1 MALDANDRAAIV
13 KAINDQINESLT
25 TLFKPKGGVGGGR
38 DKNKSL
44 EDLKNKATTNATEK
58 LGAFKNGVH
67 NANRAVNLFS
77 RNLNSVSEIISS
89 LTKKQKT
96 NKTTTTSN
104 KKPQVVEFDFNS
116 LTGKNGSVKTLSDSF
131 TTLNEAVSPLSGIF
145 KALNTSLTGIDKKVD
160 DFRSALITD
169 TSNVGTSITVNP
181 ITIDGSA
188 ITVNPITIPAPVVTF
203 AGLDFGTLNTAFDD
217 LGKKITNKVEPLM
230 EKFKDVTARAH
241 DSLLLFNSALAEAI
255 GTLSA
260 PATVTTF
267 TTLNTTMGRVNPR
280 MVTFKDRLVQ
290 ASKAI
295 KDFKNG
301 LGGGSGGGGRN
312 TDDSA
317 IDDAASDAAK
327 KKKGLDAQVE
337 KSKENLKKYVY
348 DAFGAFKELVDDAYQ
363 VLAARGYGTTDS
375 MAGLY
380 VDAAKAGMSLREYAQ
395 LMDKNMIA
403 VSRASS
409 FTEFQTQLKHGT
421 DGLKKFGIFGQDA
434 NQLAGTMLAT
444 AVSMGVP
451 QAKLNKAVD
460 AQSEAFAELRKG
472 SNLTAEAFSQLVTTI
487 QEDEQLNR
495 ELANLSVDE
504 RIARTKDITIG
515 LGYAK
520 QLGLS
525 ESAQRAYT
533 QSVLD
538 HRKTTVKQRFEQA
551 GRISQVGSMVGM
563 GAAETDRMRVLAKNK
578 YRTSAEDK
586 EFALLAGKMN
596 AGLEKMQQGGPGSQF
611 QSDIAREKLEQAG
624 LGSALAS
631 GTQIKSGIEAGDTK
645 NKDLN
650 KTLSPGE
657 QFIGESITTLSGA
670 MKNPLAGLLTT
681 AGLQLGATLYGNSM
695 LSAIAGKGVLS
706 SLSGALPAIGKL
718 AKPLGVIGTVAS
730 VGMAAWDYK
739 NAGELDPDKEG
750 SKESKGQAKGE
761 LIGSVGGAVLGGVIG
776 SVFPVVGTAIGAALG
791 SSLGGLLG
799 GVIGKFTSAE
809 TATEKLTR
817 ELANNK
823 KALIENTRATAKD
836 NVVSAG
842 NLGDLTH
849 IVASTAKAFTMP
861 TDAENVADFE
871 SKKSPAE
878 NAAQKAAVRAEA
890 KANYDYMMAPVDSFG
905 TKRHAKMGLPAPVDP
920 TKDVVVTPS
929 VFTTPKTTLAMT
941 PEATVPPAYAVAT
954 PPPISTSKSGST
966 LDVNKEQPQ
975 KEEVKKP
982 AEVASTSTTLQP
994 NPVADA
1000 SQILLQILE
1009 VLRNS
1014 FATETVQAQLIE
1026 QLLRASTKPFLEDNQ
1041 DMAKRL
1047 FAQA

>member
-1 MALDANDRAAIV
+1 MALT
-13 KAINDQINESLT
+13 KSELDQIAETVQKAFGQSLT
-25 TLFKPKGGVGGGR
+25 SLFKPKGGVAGGNSGSR
-38 DKNKSL
+38 DTRA
-44 EDLKNKATTNATEK
+44 LKVSSDAQLKRLQKTTEK
-58 LGAFKNGVH
+58 LDKFSDKTIVANESLKTFSSRVVSVDKILGQINGE
-67 NANRAVNLFS
+67 L
-77 RNLNSVSEIISS
+77 IKY
-89 LTKKQKT
+89 KKAIG
-96 NKTTTTSN
+96 SA
-104 KKPQVVEFDFNS
+104 KPQVVSFDFSRLTTSSDSTVSALDKLSSSSGFVTAGFNS
-116 LTGKNGSVKTLSDSF
+116 LKTSIEGVGQQVVDFGDTLDSNAGRISSIPPPPPPVVSF
-131 TTLNEAVSPLSGIF
+131 T
-145 KALNTSLTGIDKKVD
+145 
-160 DFRSALITD
+160 
-169 TSNVGTSITVNP
+169 
-181 ITIDGSA
+181 
-188 ITVNPITIPAPVVTF
+188 
-203 AGLDFGTLNTAFDD
+203 GLDFGTLNTAFEN
-217 LGKKITNKVEPLM
+217 LGKKIDGDVGSSFK
-230 EKFKDVTARAH
+230 KFTKASYAARGKTWEFKNA
-241 DSLLLFNSALAEAI
+241 LVSAIQTLGTI
-255 GTLSA
+255 GTS
-260 PATVTTF
+260 PVVDG
-267 TTLNTTMGRVNPR
+267 LNTVLGVTSTRFGTLVNQ
-280 MVTFKDRLVQ
+280 LVK

-312 TDDSA
+312 ADDSA

-327 KKKGLDAQVE
+327 KKKGLDAQAE

-421 DGLKKFGIFGQDA
+421 DGLKKFGVFGQDA
-434 NQLAGTMLAT
+434 NQLAGTMMAT
-444 AVSMGVP
+444 AVGMGVP

-460 AQSEAFAELRKG
+460 AQTEAFAQLRKG

-495 ELANLSVDE
+495 ELSALSDDE
-504 RIARTKDITIG
+504 KISRTKDLILN

-520 QLGLS
+520 SLNLS
-525 ESAQRAYT
+525 ESAQRSYT
-533 QSVLD
+533 QAVLD
-538 HRKTTVKQRFEQA
+538 QRKTTVKQRFEQA
-551 GRISQVGSMVGM
+551 GRISQVGAMVGM
-563 GAAETDRMRVLAKNK
+563 STEDTDRLRILAKNK
-578 YRTSAEDK
+578 YKTAEEQL
-586 EFALLAGKMN
+586 EFTRLAGKMN
-596 AGLEKMQQGGPGSQF
+596 TGLEKMQQGGPGSQF

-624 LGSALAS
+624 LGGALEA
-631 GTQIKSGIEAGDTK
+631 GAKLNNAKAAGDTK

-791 SSLGGLLG
+791 SSLGGMLG

-861 TDAENVADFE
+861 TDAENVADYE
-871 SKKSPAE
+871 SKMTPE
-878 NAAQKAAVRAEA
+878 QKAAYA
-890 KANYDYMMAPVDSFG
+890 KAKEPPIERKQIGNDINSGAPVYIDEKGEKTRDKYDRPLTQFNTPAAA
-905 TKRHAKMGLPAPVDP
+905 TKATATASVP
-920 TKDVVVTPS
+920 TI
-929 VFTTPKTTLAMT
+929 
-941 PEATVPPAYAVAT
+941 VAT

>member
-1 MALDANDRAAIV
+1 MALT
-13 KAINDQINESLT
+13 KSELDQIAETVQKAFGQSLT
-25 TLFKPKGGVGGGR
+25 SLFKPKGGVAGGNSGSR
-38 DKNKSL
+38 DTRA
-44 EDLKNKATTNATEK
+44 LKVSSDAQLKRLQKTTEK
-58 LGAFKNGVH
+58 LDKFSDKTIVANESLKTFSSRVVTVDKILGQINGE
-67 NANRAVNLFS
+67 L
-77 RNLNSVSEIISS
+77 IKY
-89 LTKKQKT
+89 KKAIG
-96 NKTTTTSN
+96 SA
-104 KKPQVVEFDFNS
+104 KPQVVSFDFSRLTTSSDSTVSALDKLSSSSGFVTAGFNS
-116 LTGKNGSVKTLSDSF
+116 LKTSIEGVGQQVVDFGDTLDSNAGRISSIPPPPPPVVSF
-131 TTLNEAVSPLSGIF
+131 T
-145 KALNTSLTGIDKKVD
+145 
-160 DFRSALITD
+160 
-169 TSNVGTSITVNP
+169 
-181 ITIDGSA
+181 
-188 ITVNPITIPAPVVTF
+188 
-203 AGLDFGTLNTAFDD
+203 GLDFGTLNTAFEN
-217 LGKKITNKVEPLM
+217 LGKKIDGDVGSSFK
-230 EKFKDVTARAH
+230 KFTKASYAARGKTWEFKNA
-241 DSLLLFNSALAEAI
+241 LVSAIQTLGTI
-255 GTLSA
+255 GTS
-260 PATVTTF
+260 PVVDG
-267 TTLNTTMGRVNPR
+267 LNTVLGVTSTRFGTLVNQ
-280 MVTFKDRLVQ
+280 LVK

-301 LGGGSGGGGRN
+301 LGGGSGGGSGGGGRN
-312 TDDSA
+312 ADDSA

-327 KKKGLDAQVE
+327 KKKGLDAQAE

-421 DGLKKFGIFGQDA
+421 DGLKKFGVFGQDA
-434 NQLAGTMLAT
+434 NQLAGTMMAT
-444 AVSMGVP
+444 AVGMGIP

-460 AQSEAFAELRKG
+460 AQSEAFAQLRKG
-472 SNLTAEAFSQLVTTI
+472 SNLTAEAFSQLVSSI
-487 QEDEQLNR
+487 QEDVQLNT
-495 ELANLSVDE
+495 ELSALSDDE
-504 RIARTKDITIG
+504 KISRTKDLILN

-520 QLGLS
+520 SLNLS
-525 ESAQRAYT
+525 ESAQRSYT
-533 QSVLD
+533 QAVLD
-538 HRKTTVKQRFEQA
+538 QRKTTVKQRFEQA
-551 GRISQVGSMVGM
+551 GRISQVGAMVGM
-563 GAAETDRMRVLAKNK
+563 STEDTDRLRILAKNK
-578 YRTSAEDK
+578 YKTAEEQL
-586 EFALLAGKMN
+586 EFTRLAGKMN
-596 AGLEKMQQGGPGSQF
+596 TGLEKMQQGGPGSQF

-624 LGSALAS
+624 LGGALEA
-631 GTQIKSGIEAGDTK
+631 GAKLNNAKAAGDTK

-776 SVFPVVGTAIGAALG
+776 SIFPVVGTAIGAALG
-791 SSLGGLLG
+791 SSLGGMLG

-849 IVASTAKAFTMP
+849 IVASTAKAFTLP
-861 TDAENVADFE
+861 TDAENVADYE

-1026 QLLRASTKPFLEDNQ
+1026 QLLRASTKPFLPDNQ